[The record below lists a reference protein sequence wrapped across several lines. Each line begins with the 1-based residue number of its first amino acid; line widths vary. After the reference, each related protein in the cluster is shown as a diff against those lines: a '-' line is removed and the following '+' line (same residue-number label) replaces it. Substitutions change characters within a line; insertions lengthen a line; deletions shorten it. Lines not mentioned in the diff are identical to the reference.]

1 VPRTSG
7 AELKDEGNLAIT
19 YVGMGRY
26 EEAEQLL
33 TNSLQDIDGIELR
46 ARRAYRRHLGE
57 IYREQGKYAAAEDAL
72 LETLNSCRQ
81 LPGSDLSR
89 HSRVVR
95 CINELARLYVMQGRY
110 EEADSLFSEGIEIG
124 ECQLPGKD
132 HPFTLRHV
140 NGLGVLRTQQ
150 GQYEEAKTLFS
161 RALEGRKLKLGED
174 HPHTLESKNDLAVL
188 YKEQGDYAKA
198 EPLLLDALHGR
209 ESTLGPNHP
218 HTLDALRQLVALYES
233 WNRPDEAAKWR
244 AQLPAEEE

>member
-1 VPRTSG
+1 MPRTSG

-81 LPGSDLSR
+81 LPG
-89 HSRVVR
+89 
-95 CINELARLYVMQGRY
+95 
-110 EEADSLFSEGIEIG
+110 
-124 ECQLPGKD
+124 KD

-150 GQYEEAKTLFS
+150 GQYEEAKTLSS
-161 RALEGRKLKLGED
+161 RAAGGRKTKLGPD
-174 HPHTLESKNDLAVL
+174 HPHTLETVHELGML
-188 YKEQGDYAKA
+188 YVAKEDHEKA
-198 EPLLLDALHGR
+198 EPLLTDAFHGR
-209 ESTLGPNHP
+209 EAKLGPEHP
-218 HTLDALRQLVALYES
+218 HTIESLRELLRLYEA
-233 WNRPDEAAKWR
+233 WPKPDEAAKWR
-244 AQLPAEEE
+244 AKLGEMKPTAE